1 MKTFSGNKFE
11 SKRSTRI
18 KVDSHRESNWTVKYN
33 QSRWSMEILIL
44 LVLTLSVLLPYVDP
58 TSMCTLAI
66 NALQPYV
73 YTIQI
78 APFFLSAH

>member
-1 MKTFSGNKFE
+1 M
-11 SKRSTRI
+11 

-66 NALQPYV
+66 NAL
-73 YTIQI
+73 
-78 APFFLSAH
+78 